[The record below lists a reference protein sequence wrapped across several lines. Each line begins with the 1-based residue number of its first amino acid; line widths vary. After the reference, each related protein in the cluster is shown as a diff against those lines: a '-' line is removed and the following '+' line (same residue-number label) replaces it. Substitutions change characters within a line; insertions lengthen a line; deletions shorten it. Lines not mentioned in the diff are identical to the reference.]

1 MRAALEGVA
10 FLLRGKL
17 DDMRAAG
24 CAPARIRLAGGGTQH
39 PAWRQLLADVLAVP
53 LYPAGAGWLTARGAA
68 LLAAAATGLAPAAST
83 TPRSARKSEAIT
95 AASQPAAERAYRRFA
110 CVPG

>member
-24 CAPARIRLAGGGTQH
+24 CAPDKIRLAGLRSAPGH
-39 PAWRQLLADVLAVP
+39 RC
-53 LYPAGAGWLTARGAA
+53 PAGA
-68 LLAAAATGLAPAAST
+68 
-83 TPRSARKSEAIT
+83 
-95 AASQPAAERAYRRFA
+95 
-110 CVPG
+110 